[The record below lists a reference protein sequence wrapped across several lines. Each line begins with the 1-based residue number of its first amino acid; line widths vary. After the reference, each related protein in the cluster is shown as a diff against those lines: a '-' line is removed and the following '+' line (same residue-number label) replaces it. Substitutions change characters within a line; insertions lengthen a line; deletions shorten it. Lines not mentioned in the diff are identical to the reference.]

1 MYNKKFIHCKNILTE
16 EPSTEYITNWYLH
29 VVGSTNLSYPPK
41 RSNWKM
47 PILHSIEAKRSF
59 ANDRASFGSSS
70 IATNVRDAASPQPP
84 AAQVV
89 SMIIACAPLQGL
101 RIVLSSHR
109 VRSRIVNL
117 GPKGGKYCRCISS
130 PSDRPTIFF

>member
-1 MYNKKFIHCKNILTE
+1 MPQQAFIAFIEPCGLRAFSTWEGAYQTRVRELQKRYVQRYVQQKSIHVRISLQKNRVH
-16 EPSTEYITNWYLH
+16 NWYLH

-59 ANDRASFGSSS
+59 ANDRANFGSSS

-84 AAQVV
+84 AVQVV
-89 SMIIACAPLQGL
+89 SMIIACTPLQGL
-101 RIVLSSHR
+101 L
-109 VRSRIVNL
+109 
-117 GPKGGKYCRCISS
+117 
-130 PSDRPTIFF
+130 